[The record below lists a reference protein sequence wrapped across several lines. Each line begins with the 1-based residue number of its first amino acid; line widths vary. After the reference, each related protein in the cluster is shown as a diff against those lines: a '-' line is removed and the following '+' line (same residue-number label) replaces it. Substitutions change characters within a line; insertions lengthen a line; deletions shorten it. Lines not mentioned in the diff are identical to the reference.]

1 MIKKKIQK
9 IICTAIAT
17 GMVIGVTPICIA
29 EAATNEVINSSK
41 ENLEISENDLPE
53 LTYAVEEMREAI
65 TLVDNA
71 NFTEKENYD
80 RLVVFSKSS
89 LDRLRSLGVKNKYA
103 EWIEESGNEVRALTY
118 RIDRVLHAIDNVKV
132 VFSEERKDTLENKE
146 NVINTL
152 NLVIYQE
159 SESRVLNKI
168 TLDKAKEIYNNYYK
182 EFIEESKPKEVVN
195 GAIPKEDE
203 NKDNK
208 KEEQPNNEENRQNNA
223 DVDNKQDVKNEYDK
237 QDNKDEENK
246 QNVENED
253 IKKVESKKTNTE
265 KEDSKNENLENKDDK
280 NVKDTE
286 SKKTLLE
293 KDNKSNI
300 VDMSVDEKNHPEDT
314 KVNSKKPEIKKPEI
328 KKQKIK
334 YNSAKVNKNN
344 KAKQNKLPNTG
355 KTPVTLISGILAL
368 LAGVLTIK
376 RK

>member
-29 EAATNEVINSSK
+29 EATTNEVINSSK
-41 ENLEISENDLPE
+41 EKLEISENDLPE

-103 EWIEESGNEVRALTY
+103 DWIEESGNEVRALTY

-152 NLVIYQE
+152 NLVISQE

-182 EFIEESKPKEVVN
+182 KFSDESKPKEVVN

-208 KEEQPNNEENRQNNA
+208 KEEQPNKEENKQNNA
-223 DVDNKQDVKNEYDK
+223 DVDNKQDVKNEDDK
-237 QDNKDEENK
+237 QDNKDENNK
-246 QNVENED
+246 QNVEDED
-253 IKKVESKKTNTE
+253 IKKADSEKTNTE
-265 KEDSKNENLENKDDK
+265 KEDNKNENLENKDDK
-280 NVKDTE
+280 NVKDKE

-314 KVNSKKPEIKKPEI
+314 KVNSKKPEIKK
-328 KKQKIK
+328 QKIK

-355 KTPVTLISGILAL
+355 KTPATVTLISGILAL